1 MHPRQRRPLENAP
14 GMTADE
20 VLAGL
25 DLRRVFT
32 HGEQPRGWWTD
43 AQWGKVLDV
52 LTPVERQV
60 AYLWLAVGLTVI
72 QIGEELGCTKQWA
85 QALAARITHKAAAV
99 VPRGTE
105 AES

>member
-1 MHPRQRRPLENAP
+1 MHPRQRRPLKDAP

-25 DLRRVFT
+25 DLRRAFT
-32 HGEQPRGWWTD
+32 HGERPRGGWTD

-85 QALAARITHKAAAV
+85 QALTERITRKAAAV
-99 VPRGTE
+99 IPRGTE